1 MLFETSVFVQ
11 KKARNSSQGFC
22 HTKGICKIWC
32 FQSWKGQQYI
42 NFYVSFEILFG
53 YCGLKKETFS
63 QIYMYVQMM
72 LDLWNTW
79 LYVSKITETK
89 SKEESGHSSVSNFLK
104 AITGKGDNNVTP
116 GKLQ

>member
-1 MLFETSVFVQ
+1 
-11 KKARNSSQGFC
+11 
-22 HTKGICKIWC
+22 
-32 FQSWKGQQYI
+32 
-42 NFYVSFEILFG
+42 
-53 YCGLKKETFS
+53 
-63 QIYMYVQMM
+63 MYVQIM